1 MHSREEVSRR
11 RVGIELE
18 RALQLR
24 IRAGKV
30 PVEDAFRF
38 AKIAVRLGIL
48 LVERD
53 CL

>member
-1 MHSREEVSRR
+1 MSRC

-18 RALQLR
+18 RAFQFC

-38 AKIAVRLGIL
+38 AKVAMRLSIF

-53 CL
+53 RL